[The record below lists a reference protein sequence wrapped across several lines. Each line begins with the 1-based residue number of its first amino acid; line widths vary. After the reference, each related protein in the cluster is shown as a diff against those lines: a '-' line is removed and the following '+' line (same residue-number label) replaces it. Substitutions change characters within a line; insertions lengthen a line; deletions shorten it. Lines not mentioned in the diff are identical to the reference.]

1 MHLAQETL
9 NQARDRYVA
18 GVGTSIELV
27 DAQVSLAA
35 ANQDVI
41 SAAYAH
47 NLAKT
52 QLARA
57 VGGTQTTLKEFL
69 DVERVGR

>member
-1 MHLAQETL
+1 
-9 NQARDRYVA
+9 VA
-18 GVGTSIELV
+18 GVGSGIELV

-47 NLAKT
+47 NLAKV

-69 DVERVGR
+69 GDR